1 MGGLPRPFRYPSPCP
16 CGGPATPAC
25 MHTGLGSSAFARHY
39 LRNHGCF
46 LFLGVL
52 RCFTSPGVARKA
64 YEFSLPYPVMT
75 RDGFPH
81 SEISG
86 STRVCRSPKLIA
98 AYHVLHRLLM
108 PRHPWCAL
116 SILTKILSAR
126 IPRTRFYFALLLI
139 DCQRTSRL
147 TAAKSTPRPMPL
159 VGVPGIE
166 PGTSSLSG
174 TRSNHLSYT
183 PSRPDWWRQPGSN
196 RRPRACK
203 ARALP
208 TELCPLPADSS
219 CRDPLG
225 PPRTPRVNETSCS
238 KPALEAKAERLG
250 GPRLR
255 HSRTFSR
262 SSLTTRTVNP
272 RRRPSRQP
280 AP

>member
-1 MGGLPRPFRYPSPCP
+1 MGGGPPGFERGFTCPVLLGIPPNRFRISRTSLSLSMGGLPRPFRYPSPCP
-16 CGGPATPAC
+16 CRGPATPVC

-116 SILTKILSAR
+116 GILTKILSAL
-126 IPRTRFYFALLLI
+126 IPRTRFFFALLLI

-147 TAAKSTPRPMPL
+147 TAAKPTPRAQCPWWACL
-159 VGVPGIE
+159 E
-166 PGTSSLSG
+166 
-174 TRSNHLSYT
+174 SNQG
-183 PSRPDWWRQPGSN
+183 PRPYQG
-196 RRPRACK
+196 
-203 ARALP
+203 RAL
-208 TELCPLPADSS
+208 TI
-219 CRDPLG
+219 
-225 PPRTPRVNETSCS
+225 
-238 KPALEAKAERLG
+238 
-250 GPRLR
+250 
-255 HSRTFSR
+255 
-262 SSLTTRTVNP
+262 
-272 RRRPSRQP
+272 
-280 AP
+280 